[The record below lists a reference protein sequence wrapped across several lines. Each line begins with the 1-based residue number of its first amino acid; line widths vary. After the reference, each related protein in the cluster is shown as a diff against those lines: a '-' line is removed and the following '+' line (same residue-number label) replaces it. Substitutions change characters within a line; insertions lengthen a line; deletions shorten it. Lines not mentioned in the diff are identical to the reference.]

1 MLDQIL
7 RDVHHK
13 GTKSQRAANENLD
26 SVIGILSFVPL

>member
-13 GTKSQRAANENLD
+13 DTKSQRPTNENLEQ
-26 SVIGILSFVPL
+26 VIGILSFVSL